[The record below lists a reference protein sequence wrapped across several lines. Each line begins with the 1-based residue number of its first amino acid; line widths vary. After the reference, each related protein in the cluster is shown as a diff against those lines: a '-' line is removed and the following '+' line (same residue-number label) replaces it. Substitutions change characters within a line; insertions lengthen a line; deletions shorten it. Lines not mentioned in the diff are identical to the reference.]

1 MLIMK
6 LSATLLPEFSQLIL
20 IVSLKAQPFQLHDLF
35 RFFLVRLLILPFTG
49 WMEIKGNGY
58 WTLGPYSTSFIRQ
71 RNTEKYSNP
80 IDYMASPP
88 GHGTKELF
96 RGDCA

>member
-20 IVSLKAQPFQLHDLF
+20 IVSLKAQPFQLHDFF

-49 WMEIKGNGY
+49 WMDGDKEEWLLDPWALLDFVHKAK
-58 WTLGPYSTSFIRQ
+58 
-71 RNTEKYSNP
+71 KY
-80 IDYMASPP
+80 
-88 GHGTKELF
+88 
-96 RGDCA
+96 